1 MIELARAVHA
11 LQARFGS
18 TTAAPY
24 VPGKT
29 LFRDALCENFK
40 VSQAEAEVVCDSLER
55 NRGIVFWR
63 SNESGPLWTI
73 DVGAIRD
80 DPE

>member
-1 MIELARAVHA
+1 MIQLARAVRA

-29 LFRDALCENFK
+29 LFRDALCEEFK
-40 VSQAEAEVVCDSLER
+40 VSQADAEVICDSLEK
-55 NRGIVFWR
+55 NRGIVFAR

-73 DVGAIRD
+73 DVGAIRE

>member
-1 MIELARAVHA
+1 MILLSRAVQA
-11 LQARFGS
+11 LHARFGS

-29 LFRDALCENFK
+29 RFRDALCDEFN
-40 VSQAEAEVVCDSLER
+40 VSQADAEVICDSLEKD
-55 NRGIVFWR
+55 GGLVFSR

-73 DVGAIRD
+73 RIAAIRD
-80 DPE
+80 EPG